1 MNTFSRLSRIAG
13 LTLASALTAASLLSC
28 EEKEPVPVTIDSQPS
43 QIAAEG
49 GSTSF
54 TVTAP
59 GTWTAAVQ
67 PASDGTAAAWLTID
81 PASGEAGEHTV
92 TLTAEA
98 NTAEEERAATVIV
111 TSGSSSAT
119 VSVSQAGA
127 TAQDEPEEPE
137 EPDTPDHT
145 GLVKTVTLSV
155 SSEGDYIYEFSYDDQ
170 NRITEIIRGFSED
183 RSEDI
188 PIHFTYGEN
197 FVSALMDSEFGSEF
211 DAVFDGQN
219 RVSKLTFKE
228 SDDFYSIS
236 YDASGYITNIEYNDI
251 DDASNNYTYTFAW
264 SDGNIIKIEETDT
277 LFFYYAKE
285 YENNT
290 NIDIN
295 WLLTCGH
302 GYFMDQGI
310 EWLGTAGLLGKRS
323 ASYALPCYMYNYLP
337 TSEYCDEPVT
347 DEEIGE
353 ERTVEVSVSYILDY
367 TEAEYD
373 CNLTDD
379 RLTDITVNIP
389 VYNITYECTGTI
401 TEIETYTGKEIY
413 IVFDQSKTK
422 IKNRTKTETV
432 TYKASIS
439 YY

>member
-67 PASDGTAAAWLTID
+67 PASDGTTAAWLTID

-98 NTAEEERAATVIV
+98 NTAEEERTATVIV

-127 TAQDEPEEPE
+127 EAQDEPEEPE
-137 EPDTPDHT
+137 EPETPDHT

-170 NRITEIIRGFSED
+170 NRFTEIIRGFSED

-251 DDASNNYTYTFAW
+251 DDASNNCTYTFAW

-323 ASYALPCYMYNYLP
+323 SSYALPCYMYNYLP

-353 ERTVEVSVSYILDY
+353 ERTVEVSVSNIRDY

-389 VYNITYECTGTI
+389 VYDITYECTGII
-401 TEIETYTGKEIY
+401 TEIETYTGTEIY

>member
-1 MNTFSRLSRIAG
+1 MDSHHTLRIPCIILAAVAAFS
-13 LTLASALTAASLLSC
+13 C
-28 EEKEPVPVTIDSQPS
+28 QEKEPTPLTIDSEPEV
-43 QIAAEG
+43 IAAEG
-49 GSTSF
+49 GSTTF
-54 TVTAP
+54 TFTAP
-59 GTWTAAVQ
+59 GQWTAVIQ
-67 PASDGTAAAWLTID
+67 PASDGTEVSWLTID
-81 PASGEAGEHTV
+81 PASGEAGQHTV

-98 NTAEEERAATVIV
+98 NTDKETRTAVISV
-111 TSGSSSAT
+111 ASGSSSAT
-119 VSVSQAGA
+119 ISVSQAGD
-127 TAQDEPEEPE
+127 TSQDEPEEPE
-137 EPDTPDHT
+137 EPDIPDHT
-145 GLVKTVTLSV
+145 GLVKTVTLTV

-170 NRITEIIRGFSED
+170 NRITEIIHGFSD
-183 RSEDI
+183 DSSEDI
-188 PIHFTYGEN
+188 PIHFTYEEN

-211 DAVFDGQN
+211 DAVIDGQN

-236 YDASGYITNIEYNDI
+236 YDASGHITNIEYNDI

-277 LFFYYAKE
+277 MFFYYAKE

-295 WLLTCGH
+295 WILTCGH
-302 GYFMDQGI
+302 GYFLDQGI

-323 ASYALPCYMYNYLP
+323 ASYALPLYMNNYLP
-337 TSEYCDEPVT
+337 TREYCDESVT
-347 DEEIGE
+347 AEEIGE
-353 ERTVEVSVSYILDY
+353 ERTVEVSVNYILDY

-389 VYNITYECTGTI
+389 VYNITYECTGII
-401 TEIETYTGKEIY
+401 TEIETYTGTDIY

>member
-1 MNTFSRLSRIAG
+1 MDSHHTLRIPCIILAAVAAFS
-13 LTLASALTAASLLSC
+13 C
-28 EEKEPVPVTIDSQPS
+28 QEKEPTPLTIDSEPEV
-43 QIAAEG
+43 IAAEG
-49 GSTSF
+49 GSTTF
-54 TVTAP
+54 TFTAP
-59 GTWTAAVQ
+59 GQWTAVIQ
-67 PASDGTAAAWLTID
+67 PASDGTEVSWLTID
-81 PASGEAGEHTV
+81 PASGEAGQHTV

-98 NTAEEERAATVIV
+98 NTDKETRTAVISV
-111 TSGSSSAT
+111 ASGSSSAT
-119 VSVSQAGA
+119 ISVSQAGD
-127 TAQDEPEEPE
+127 TSQDEPEEPE
-137 EPDTPDHT
+137 EPDIPDHT
-145 GLVKTVTLSV
+145 GLVKTVTLTV

-170 NRITEIIRGFSED
+170 NRITEIIRGFSD
-183 RSEDI
+183 DSSEDI

-211 DAVFDGQN
+211 DAVIDGQN

-236 YDASGYITNIEYNDI
+236 YDASGHITNIEYNDI

-277 LFFYYAKE
+277 MFFYYAKE

-295 WLLTCGH
+295 WILTCGH
-302 GYFMDQGI
+302 GYFLDQGI

-323 ASYALPCYMYNYLP
+323 ASYALPLYMNNYLP
-337 TSEYCDEPVT
+337 TREYCDESVT
-347 DEEIGE
+347 AEEIGE
-353 ERTVEVSVSYILDY
+353 ERTVEVSVNYILDY

-389 VYNITYECTGTI
+389 VYNITYECTGII
-401 TEIETYTGKEIY
+401 TEIETYTGTDIY

>member
-13 LTLASALTAASLLSC
+13 LTLASALTAAFLLSC

-323 ASYALPCYMYNYLP
+323 SSYALPCYMYNYLP

-353 ERTVEVSVSYILDY
+353 ERTVEVSVSNIRDY

-389 VYNITYECTGTI
+389 VYDITYECTGTI
-401 TEIETYTGKEIY
+401 TEIETYTGTEIY

>member
-1 MNTFSRLSRIAG
+1 MNTFSRLTRIAG
-13 LTLASALTAASLLSC
+13 LTLASAFTAAFLLSC
-28 EEKEPVPVTIDSQPS
+28 EEKEPVPITIDSQPS

-251 DDASNNYTYTFAW
+251 DDASNNCTYTFAW

-323 ASYALPCYMYNYLP
+323 SSYALPCYMYNYLP

-353 ERTVEVSVSYILDY
+353 ERTVEVSVSNIRDY

-389 VYNITYECTGTI
+389 VYDITYECTGII
-401 TEIETYTGKEIY
+401 TEIETYTGTDIY

>member
-1 MNTFSRLSRIAG
+1 MHTISRFSRIAG
-13 LTLASALTAASLLSC
+13 LTLASALTAALLLSC
-28 EEKEPVPVTIDSQPS
+28 EEKEPVPVTIGSQPS

-98 NTAEEERAATVIV
+98 NTAEEERTATVIV

-119 VSVSQAGA
+119 VSVSQAGT

-145 GLVKTVTLSV
+145 GLVKTVTLTV

-170 NRITEIIRGFSED
+170 NRITEIIRGFSD
-183 RSEDI
+183 DSSEDI

-219 RVSKLTFKE
+219 RVSKLTLKE

-251 DDASNNYTYTFAW
+251 DDASNNCTYTFAW

-302 GYFMDQGI
+302 GYFIDQGI

-323 ASYALPCYMYNYLP
+323 ASYALPYYMHNYLP
-337 TSEYCDEPVT
+337 TSEYCDESVT
-347 DEEIGE
+347 AEEIGE
-353 ERTVEVSVSYILDY
+353 ERTIDVSVSYIRDY
-367 TEAEYD
+367 TEAEYN

-379 RLTDITVNIP
+379 RLTDITANIP
-389 VYNITYECTGTI
+389 VYNITYECTGII
-401 TEIETYTGKEIY
+401 TEIETYTGTDIY

-422 IKNRTKTETV
+422 IKNKTKTETV

>member
-1 MNTFSRLSRIAG
+1 MNTFSRLTRIAG
-13 LTLASALTAASLLSC
+13 LTLASAFTAAFLLSC
-28 EEKEPVPVTIDSQPS
+28 EEKEPVPITIDSQPS

-98 NTAEEERAATVIV
+98 NTAEEERTATVIV
-111 TSGSSSAT
+111 SSGSSSAT

-145 GLVKTVTLSV
+145 GLVKTVTLTV

-170 NRITEIIRGFSED
+170 NRITEIIRGFSD
-183 RSEDI
+183 DSSEDI

-197 FVSALMDSEFGSEF
+197 LVSALMDSEFGSEF
-211 DAVFDGQN
+211 DAVIDGQN

-251 DDASNNYTYTFAW
+251 DD
-264 SDGNIIKIEETDT
+264 
-277 LFFYYAKE
+277 
-285 YENNT
+285 
-290 NIDIN
+290 

-323 ASYALPCYMYNYLP
+323 ASYALPSYMYNYLP

-353 ERTVEVSVSYILDY
+353 ERTVEVSVSYIRDY

-389 VYNITYECTGTI
+389 VYDITYECTGII
-401 TEIETYTGKEIY
+401 TEIETYTGTDIY

>member
-1 MNTFSRLSRIAG
+1 M
-13 LTLASALTAASLLSC
+13 
-28 EEKEPVPVTIDSQPS
+28 
-43 QIAAEG
+43 
-49 GSTSF
+49 
-54 TVTAP
+54 
-59 GTWTAAVQ
+59 Q

-92 TLTAEA
+92 TLTAEV
-98 NTAEEERAATVIV
+98 NTAEEERTATVIV

-127 TAQDEPEEPE
+127 TAQDEPEEP
-137 EPDTPDHT
+137 DTPAHT
-145 GLVKTVTLSV
+145 GLVKTATLTV
-155 SSEGDYIYEFSYDDQ
+155 SSEGDYIYAFSYDAQ
-170 NRITEIIRGFSED
+170 NRITDIISGFSD
-183 RSEDI
+183 DSSEDI
-188 PIHFTYGEN
+188 PIHFTYEEN

-211 DAVFDGQN
+211 DAVIDGQN

-251 DDASNNYTYTFAW
+251 DDASNNCTYTFAW

-323 ASYALPCYMYNYLP
+323 ASYALPFYMYNYLP
-337 TSEYCDEPVT
+337 TSEYCDESVT
-347 DEEIGE
+347 AEEIGE
-353 ERTVEVSVSYILDY
+353 ERTVEVSVNYIRDY

-389 VYNITYECTGTI
+389 VYDITYECTGII
-401 TEIETYTGKEIY
+401 TEIETYTGTDIY

>member
-13 LTLASALTAASLLSC
+13 LTLASALTAALLLSC
-28 EEKEPVPVTIDSQPS
+28 EEKEPVPVTIGSQPS

-98 NTAEEERAATVIV
+98 NTAEEERTATIIV

-127 TAQDEPEEPE
+127 TAHDEPEEPD
-137 EPDTPDHT
+137 EPETPDHT
-145 GLVKTVTLSV
+145 GLVKTVTLTV

-170 NRITEIIRGFSED
+170 NRITEIIRGFSD
-183 RSEDI
+183 DSSEDI

-197 FVSALMDSEFGSEF
+197 FVSSLMDSEFGSEF
-211 DAVFDGQN
+211 DAVIDGQN

-236 YDASGYITNIEYNDI
+236 YDASGHITNIEYNDI

-264 SDGNIIKIEETDT
+264 SDGNIIKIDETDT

-310 EWLGTAGLLGKRS
+310 EWLGTVGLLGKRS
-323 ASYALPCYMYNYLP
+323 ASYALPLYMHNYLP
-337 TSEYCDEPVT
+337 TSEYCDESVT
-347 DEEIGE
+347 AEEIGE

-379 RLTDITVNIP
+379 RLTDITANIP
-389 VYNITYECTGTI
+389 VYNITYECTGII
-401 TEIETYTGKEIY
+401 TEIETYTGTDIY

>member
-13 LTLASALTAASLLSC
+13 LTLASALTAAFLLSC

-251 DDASNNYTYTFAW
+251 DDASNNCTYTFAW

-323 ASYALPCYMYNYLP
+323 SSYALPCYMYNYLP

-353 ERTVEVSVSYILDY
+353 ERTVEVSVSNIRDY

-389 VYNITYECTGTI
+389 VYDITYECTGII
-401 TEIETYTGKEIY
+401 TEIETYTGTEIY

>member
-1 MNTFSRLSRIAG
+1 MRPESTPS
-13 LTLASALTAASLLSC
+13 
-28 EEKEPVPVTIDSQPS
+28 PS
-43 QIAAEG
+43 Q
-49 GSTSF
+49 
-54 TVTAP
+54 
-59 GTWTAAVQ
+59 
-67 PASDGTAAAWLTID
+67 L
-81 PASGEAGEHTV
+81 
-92 TLTAEA
+92 
-98 NTAEEERAATVIV
+98 R
-111 TSGSSSAT
+111 
-119 VSVSQAGA
+119 
-127 TAQDEPEEPE
+127 PE